1 MNKQGKKLVKSAV
14 CVGAAFAVILSAG
27 SIDNRKA
34 DKTTIATE
42 TSLAGVSLA
51 LEDYKEVPAE
61 TAPPADV
68 ENVTL
73 AWAESGD
80 ENAESADSSEI
91 EKEQET
97 ESAQEEEQTEETPEE
112 AKARK
117 QAEKE
122 AEEAQRAAEFENV
135 GISKADD
142 FVYIRKKPSK
152 NSKAVGK
159 LYRGCAA
166 TLLEKEG
173 SWVKIESGNV
183 KGYIKSEFLAMGID
197 VEDMVDE
204 YGTKWAVVNTTTLKV
219 RDKQTTDSM
228 VLTLVPEGGEYRVL
242 KEGDEWTR
250 ILVDGE
256 EDEYIGESTK
266 GYVSNE
272 FIDIHVE
279 FKKAISIKEEL
290 AEIRRQKRAER
301 VLARQQA
308 RLAAQQA
315 AQEQQAAAQQA
326 APVQE
331 QPAVQQ
337 PAPVQQQAPAQEQAP
352 VQQQAPVQEQ
362 PKPTPAPTQAPV
374 QAPEANNQPVVSD
387 VSGAKIASFAQSFVG
402 NPYVW
407 GGTSLTNGAD
417 CSGFTQSVYA
427 SFGISIPRDSRSQAA
442 SGTKVSLDSVQP
454 GDLIFYASGGT
465 VNHVALYI
473 GGGQVVHAS
482 DERTGITI
490 SNMNYRTPYTAR
502 RYWS

>member
-14 CVGAAFAVILSAG
+14 CAGAAFAVILSAG
-27 SIDNRKA
+27 SIDSRKA

-51 LEDYKEVPAE
+51 LEDYKEIPAE
-61 TAPPADV
+61 TNAPGDV
-68 ENVTL
+68 DNVTL
-73 AWAESGD
+73 AWAESGE
-80 ENAESADSSEI
+80 ENVESADSSEI
-91 EKEQET
+91 EE
-97 ESAQEEEQTEETPEE
+97 AQEQAAPAEETKEETPEE
-112 AKARK
+112 AQARR

-122 AEEAQRAAEFENV
+122 AEEAKKAAQFENV

-152 NSKAVGK
+152 SSKAVGK

-166 TLLEKEG
+166 TLLEKDG
-173 SWVKIESGNV
+173 KWVKIESGNV

-197 VEDMVDE
+197 VEDMVEE
-204 YGTKWAVVNTTTLKV
+204 YGTKWATVNTTTLKV
-219 RDKQTTDSM
+219 RDKQSTDSM

-242 KEGDEWTR
+242 KEGNEWTR

-272 FIDIHVE
+272 FIDVHVE

-290 AEIRRQKRAER
+290 AKIRRQKRAKRALE
-301 VLARQQA
+301 RQQA

-315 AQEQQAAAQQA
+315 AQAQQQ
-326 APVQE
+326 QE
-331 QPAVQQ
+331 SVQQ
-337 PAPVQQQAPAQEQAP
+337 PAPVQEQAPIQQQAPVQQAP
-352 VQQQAPVQEQ
+352 VQQQQPAPVQEQ
-362 PKPTPAPTQAPV
+362 PKPAPAPTQAPV
-374 QAPEANNQPVVSD
+374 QAPQADNQPAASD
-387 VSGAKIASFAQSFVG
+387 VSGAKLASFAQNFVG

-417 CSGFTQSVYA
+417 CSGFTQAVYA

-465 VNHVALYI
+465 VNHVAMYI

-490 SNMNYRTPYTAR
+490 SNMNYRTPYAAR